1 MPAALPP
8 EDRSRSPFT
17 GWTREH
23 WTSLADDCLAAVG
36 PYRSPKG
43 AYVDLP
49 GPASRN
55 GRRSD
60 GLEGFARTFLLA
72 GFRVAGEGG
81 ADPAGLL
88 ERYAEG
94 LAAGTDPYG
103 PEAWPRPD
111 VLDQAKVE
119 AASIALVLQ
128 ITRPWLWDRLDGA
141 VRERVAGWLGAVVG
155 QPYPPINW
163 VWFRIVVESFLREA
177 GGSWSAADIEAD
189 LAVHASLRRPGGW
202 LSDGQERAYDHYTG
216 WALHLYPLLWTRFFD
231 VTGTLCPP
239 ALRRRWADDLAAYL
253 DDAVCLIGADG
264 SPLLQGRSLTYRF
277 AAAAPLWTAAL
288 TGTGRLGPG
297 LVRRAASGMLRH
309 FHDAGSFR
317 PDGLLRLGWFGAW
330 PPIRQ
335 AYSGPGSPYWA
346 AKGMLGLLLGAGHPV
361 WTATEEPLPVE
372 RGDVA
377 RAVTAP
383 GWLVSAR
390 RADGIAVAVNHGTDH
405 ARPGDTSGDSPLYAR
420 LGYSTATLPP
430 LTGPTTGDP
439 LDNSVVVLDGA
450 GRATHRSGFT
460 TLLTDRRPG
469 GVLVGASRGPVRW
482 VDTGQ
487 DTTPDHG
494 SGRTGAYVPGPLV
507 TVASVLRDGTEVRL
521 VRVDAEGGAAPSWHA
536 VRLGGWPVPAGAEPA
551 PHQDGEGVRAVA
563 SGSRVR
569 SRVTGLRGFTRAGV
583 TPEPGT
589 SPLAAWTA
597 TPWLATEGPLPLG
610 EVLAASVRLDRGA
623 GEAEE
628 PAVLVRDAGEGA
640 HEVTVVWPDGVRTA
654 VTLPGPRQESR

>member
-1 MPAALPP
+1 MTAVPPP

-17 GWTREH
+17 GWTRAH
-23 WTSLADDCLAAVG
+23 WTALADHGLAAVE

-55 GRRSD
+55 GRISD

-81 ADPAGLL
+81 DDPAGLL
-88 ERYAEG
+88 ERYAQG
-94 LAAGTDPYG
+94 LAAGTDPHS

-119 AASIALVLQ
+119 AASIALMLQ
-128 ITRPWLWDRLDGA
+128 ITRPWLWDRLDDR
-141 VRERVAGWLGAVVG
+141 VRERVADWLGAVVG

-177 GGSWSAADIEAD
+177 GGTWSAADIEAD

-216 WALHLYPLLWTRFFD
+216 WALHLYPLLWTHAFD

-239 ALRRRWADDLAAYL
+239 QLRDRWAGDLARYL
-253 DDAVCLIGADG
+253 DDAVCLLGADG

-277 AAAAPLWTAAL
+277 AAAAPLWVGAL
-288 TGTGRLGPG
+288 TGTGNLAPG

-309 FHDAGSFR
+309 FHDAGSFA
-317 PDGLLRLGWFGAW
+317 PDGLLRLGWHGPW

-346 AKGMLGLLLGAGHPV
+346 AKGMLGLMLPAEHPV

-372 RGDVA
+372 QGDVA
-377 RAVTAP
+377 RTVTAS

-390 RADGIAVAVNHGTDH
+390 SSDGLAVVVNHGTDH
-405 ARPGDTSGDSPLYAR
+405 ANPGATCADSPLYAR

-430 LTGPTTGDP
+430 LTGPTTADP
-439 LDNSVVVLDGA
+439 LDNSVVVLDAA
-450 GRATHRSGFT
+450 GRASHRSGFS
-460 TLLTDRRPG
+460 TLLTEQRPG
-469 GVLVGASRGPVRW
+469 GVLVGASRGRVRW
-482 VDTGQ
+482 VDTAG

-494 SGRTGAYVPGPLV
+494 SGRTGGYVQGPLV
-507 TVASVLRDGTEVRL
+507 TVASVLRAGHEVRL
-521 VRVDAEGGAAPSWHA
+521 VRVDAPEGAPPSWRA
-536 VRLGGWPVPAGAEPA
+536 LRLGGWPVPLAAPPAEQFGQDRTAAEVAGP
-551 PHQDGEGVRAVA
+551 RL
-563 SGSRVR
+563 R
-569 SRVTGLRGFTRAGV
+569 SRLRALRGFSRAGV
-583 TPEPGT
+583 TSEPATG
-589 SPLAAWTA
+589 PLAAWTA
-597 TPWLATEGPLPLG
+597 VPWLATEGPVPLG
-610 EVLAASVRLDRGA
+610 EVLAASVVLDRGA
-623 GEAEE
+623 GDTAE
-628 PAVLVRDAGEGA
+628 PTVTVRDADDGG
-640 HEVTVVWPDGVRTA
+640 HRVTVAWPDGVRA
-654 VTLPGPRQESR
+654 ALALPAPS